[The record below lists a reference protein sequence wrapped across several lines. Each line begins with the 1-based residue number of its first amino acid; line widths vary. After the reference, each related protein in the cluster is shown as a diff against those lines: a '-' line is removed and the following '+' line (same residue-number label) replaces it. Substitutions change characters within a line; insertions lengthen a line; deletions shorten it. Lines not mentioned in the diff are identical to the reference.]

1 MANNLNS
8 LLDNFGVATVMDIK
22 MVRWESGH
30 NWYKLTEGDFP
41 DKSKSEKLFLDTL
54 KLSNIKESTPE
65 KTFKVG
71 AANVPIARVGKKVT
85 VEIQDALGKIDAL
98 TTFFGLE
105 KDTATGRLYST
116 ERFSGPLCLEG
127 EMYILN
133 DKGDFESVYVF
144 MPCCVPD
151 SALEITGNN
160 DEFGTFN
167 LNVQLFPV
175 LFTDKNNNT
184 RKIFYAISDE
194 SILGD

>member
-1 MANNLNS
+1 MSNNLNS

-22 MVRWESGH
+22 MVRWTSGH
-30 NWYKLTEGDFP
+30 NWYKLTEGAFP
-41 DKSKSEKLFLDTL
+41 GMSEKLFLDTL

-71 AANVPIARVGKKVT
+71 AANVPVARIGKKVT
-85 VEIQDALGKIDAL
+85 IEIQDALGKIDAL

-105 KDTATGRLYST
+105 KDEQTGRLYST
-116 ERFSGPLCLEG
+116 LDFSGPLCLEG
-127 EMYILN
+127 EAYIIN
-133 DKGDFESVYVF
+133 DKGDYEPIYIF

-151 SALEITGNN
+151 SALELTGSSE
-160 DEFGTFN
+160 EFGTFN

-194 SILGD
+194 SILGDLP